1 VVLRR
6 RHGHARES
14 GINAIKQVS
23 NSVAESLRTDC
34 NGKSDKHNEHGVLGG
49 SCATLIAPKRLDQ
62 REHRVSPLVLVQQDR
77 KWGALAIA
85 SLPML
90 SLTILHQGAVHL
102 AVRKSSAALI
112 LLDFEP
118 IAGEF
123 QSV

>member
-1 VVLRR
+1 M
-6 RHGHARES
+6 
-14 GINAIKQVS
+14 
-23 NSVAESLRTDC
+23 
-34 NGKSDKHNEHGVLGG
+34 
-49 SCATLIAPKRLDQ
+49 
-62 REHRVSPLVLVQQDR
+62 SPLELVRQDR

-90 SLTILHQGAVHL
+90 SLTILHQGAVQL

-112 LLDFEP
+112 LSDFEP